1 MSGVLKN
8 LKKYKAKGNVLE
20 IGCSKGYLS
29 NILNKNGFS
38 SIGGDISKTALKQ
51 SSGIKTVRMDGEN
64 LPFPDK
70 AFDAVLAIS
79 VIEHIPKPA
88 CVVKEAFRVL
98 KDNGV
103 FMLVTPNKDS
113 GLAKIGKHL
122 VKYTSVKN
130 PYHVS
135 LMNKH
140 ELNTYLT
147 GAGFFDFMVYPF
159 HNGFYGAPLIQK
171 VTNQTIIPLP
181 FKFPVPFAHHLLAIA
196 RKNA

>member
-1 MSGVLKN
+1 M
-8 LKKYKAKGNVLE
+8 E

-51 SSGIKTVRMDGEN
+51 SSGIKVVRMDGEN

-79 VIEHIPKPA
+79 VIEHIPRPA
-88 CVVKEAFRVL
+88 QVVKEIFRVL
-98 KDNGV
+98 KDKGV
-103 FMLVTPNKDS
+103 LILVTPNKDS

-122 VKYTSVKN
+122 VKYTSIKN

-135 LMNKH
+135 LMNKQG
-140 ELNTYLT
+140 LTSYLS
-147 GAGFFDFMVYPF
+147 GAGFSDFMVYPF
-159 HNGFYGAPLIQK
+159 HNGFYGAPLLEK
-171 VTNQTIIPLP
+171 YTRQTVVPLP
-181 FKFPVPFAHHLLAIA
+181 FKFPVPFSHHLLAIA